1 MYLKTDETKENRERY
16 KIFFIIYFLFMVGI
30 AFLRTPDLRNELKY
44 FLITDQMLTTK
55 NFVILG
61 YFNELYPDK
70 PPIYFWLLGII
81 RSISKDSFYPLALI
95 FGSII
100 PAMIT
105 GVLGFKIFKLYWS
118 EKMAYLSLAI
128 FITLP
133 YLLGISLVLRMDYLM
148 TAFIFGAL
156 YIFFKSYSEKDK
168 KKISLQN
175 IFLIYLFITLGVL
188 IKGGAAIVIPVLTI
202 LTFLYLDRNL
212 KYLKNIKPLFGIG
225 VIFSILGLWFLL
237 ILNLPNGKEYAS
249 LLLGRE
255 TIGRVV
261 KAKTHTRPIYYYIKN
276 LIFTALPLTPFLVRG
291 SINSLKNIK
300 LRHKWKLVDKISLS
314 LFLPNLLF
322 FSLVS
327 GKLDIYLLPLYYGI
341 VVISLRFIEHEWSGT
356 KESIC
361 KKILYIN
368 VGIGILCAVA
378 LPYYNKNYTLNDTIQ
393 ILKGNT
399 QKVYS
404 YRFNDAKNI
413 ITEIDKTSLDDLPLD
428 ELYKINEGELLVA
441 RKKYYKDIPLQN
453 FKEIYS
459 NKEYIILIRE

>member
-1 MYLKTDETKENRERY
+1 MNLKTDENKKNRERY
-16 KIFFIIYFLFMVGI
+16 KIFFIIYFLFMVGV
-30 AFLRTPDLRNELKY
+30 AFLRAPDLRNELKY

-55 NFVILG
+55 NFVVLE

-70 PPIYFWLLGII
+70 PPIYFWLLGVI
-81 RSISKDSFYPLALI
+81 RSIYKDSFYPLALI

-100 PAMIT
+100 PALVT

-118 EKMAYLSLAI
+118 EKMSYFSLAI

-156 YIFFKSYSEKDK
+156 YIFFKSYFEKDK
-168 KKISLQN
+168 KKISFKN
-175 IFLIYLFITLGVL
+175 IFLMYLFITLGVL
-188 IKGGAAIVIPVLTI
+188 VKGGAAVVIPVLTI

-212 KYLKNIKPLFGIG
+212 KYLKNIKPLLGFGIL
-225 VIFSILGLWFLL
+225 FSVLGIWFLL
-237 ILNLPNGKEYAS
+237 ILNFPNGKEYIS

-291 SINSLKNIK
+291 CINSLKNIK

-322 FSLVS
+322 FSLIS

-368 VGIGILCAVA
+368 VSIGILCAIA
-378 LPYYNKNYTLNDTIQ
+378 LPYYNRNYTMNDTIQ
-393 ILKGNT
+393 ILKENT

-404 YRFNDAKNI
+404 YRFSDAKNI
-413 ITEIDKTSLDDLPLD
+413 ITEIDKTSLDNLPLD
-428 ELYKINEGELLVA
+428 ELYKINEGELLLA

>member
-1 MYLKTDETKENRERY
+1 MNLKTDENKKNRERY
-16 KIFFIIYFLFMVGI
+16 KIFFIIYFLFMVGV
-30 AFLRTPDLRNELKY
+30 AFLRAPDLRNELKY
-44 FLITDQMLTTK
+44 FLITDQMLATK
-55 NFVILG
+55 NFVVLE

-70 PPIYFWLLGII
+70 PPIYFWLLGVI
-81 RSISKDSFYPLALI
+81 RSIYKDSFYPLALI

-100 PAMIT
+100 PALVT

-118 EKMAYLSLAI
+118 EKMSYFSLAI

-156 YIFFKSYSEKDK
+156 YIFFKSYFEKDK
-168 KKISLQN
+168 KKISFKN
-175 IFLIYLFITLGVL
+175 IFLMYLFITLGVL
-188 IKGGAAIVIPVLTI
+188 VKGGAAVVIPVLTI

-212 KYLKNIKPLFGIG
+212 KYLKNIKPLLGFGIL
-225 VIFSILGLWFLL
+225 FSVLGIWFLL
-237 ILNLPNGKEYAS
+237 ILNFPNGKEYIS

-291 SINSLKNIK
+291 CINSLKNIK

-322 FSLVS
+322 FSLIS

-356 KESIC
+356 KEYIC

-368 VGIGILCAVA
+368 VGIGILCAIA
-378 LPYYNKNYTLNDTIQ
+378 LPYYNRNYTMNDTIQ
-393 ILKGNT
+393 ILKENT

-404 YRFNDAKNI
+404 YRFSDAKNI
-413 ITEIDKTSLDDLPLD
+413 ITEIDKTSLDNLPLD
-428 ELYKINEGELLVA
+428 ELYKINEGELLLA

>member
-44 FLITDQMLTTK
+44 FLVTDQMLTTK

-276 LIFTALPLTPFLVRG
+276 LIFTVLPLTPFLVRG

-322 FSLVS
+322 FSLIS
-327 GKLDIYLLPLYYGI
+327 GKLDIYLLPLYYGV
-341 VVISLRFIEHEWSGT
+341 VVIALRFIEHEWSGT

-368 VGIGILCAVA
+368 VGIGVLCAVA
-378 LPYYNKNYTLNDTIQ
+378 LPYYNKNYTMMDAIK
-393 ILKGNT
+393 ILKENT
-399 QKVYS
+399 QNVYS

-413 ITEIDKTSLDDLPLD
+413 LTEINKKSLDDLPLD
-428 ELYKINEGELLVA
+428 ELYKINEGELLLA

-459 NKEYIILIRE
+459 NNEYIILIRE

>member
-1 MYLKTDETKENRERY
+1 MNLKTDENKKNRERY
-16 KIFFIIYFLFMVGI
+16 KIFFIIYFLFMVGV
-30 AFLRTPDLRNELKY
+30 AFLRAPDLRNELKY
-44 FLITDQMLTTK
+44 FLITDQMLATK
-55 NFVILG
+55 NFVILE

-70 PPIYFWLLGII
+70 PPIYFWLLGVI
-81 RSISKDSFYPLALI
+81 RSIYKDSFYPLALI

-100 PAMIT
+100 PALVT

-118 EKMAYLSLAI
+118 EKMSYFSLAI

-156 YIFFKSYSEKDK
+156 YIFFKSYFEKDK
-168 KKISLQN
+168 KKISFKN
-175 IFLIYLFITLGVL
+175 IFLMYLFITLGVL
-188 IKGGAAIVIPVLTI
+188 VKGGAAVVIPVLTI

-212 KYLKNIKPLFGIG
+212 KYLKNIKPLLGFGIL
-225 VIFSILGLWFLL
+225 FSVLGIWFLL
-237 ILNLPNGKEYAS
+237 ILNFPNGKEYIS

-291 SINSLKNIK
+291 CINSLKNIK

-322 FSLVS
+322 FSLIS

-356 KESIC
+356 KEYIC

-368 VGIGILCAVA
+368 VGIGILCAIA
-378 LPYYNKNYTLNDTIQ
+378 LPYYNRNYTMNDTIQ
-393 ILKGNT
+393 ILKENT

-404 YRFNDAKNI
+404 YRFSDAKNI
-413 ITEIDKTSLDDLPLD
+413 ITEIDKTSLDNLPLD
-428 ELYKINEGELLVA
+428 ELYKINEGELLLA